1 MTGRAPMADEPDDY
15 RRGWDACRAAMER
28 ATPGAI
34 RPDTLRAYLRAHG
47 WTRIGTDR
55 GRGRI
60 YGRGDY
66 EAVVWPDMAANGYA
80 RGVDYAVRA
89 IAGCEGRAPHLV
101 LFDLHVQQ
109 ETAHSIGATDVPR
122 SLADLRS
129 AVASYENDPCGG
141 DERQLQVNTL
151 VRAAKRLLH
160 DTDDATDGAHP
171 AWWRGHDHGARAA
184 TEAILRAL
192 DGTDDGTGTLACPEL
207 QRAREGILAL
217 RRERDAL
224 LRDLDARAR
233 DPRRT

>member
-1 MTGRAPMADEPDDY
+1 MTTTMADEPDDDY

-55 GRGRI
+55 MRGRL
-60 YGRGDY
+60 YGRGAY
-66 EAVVWPDMAANGYA
+66 EALAWPDMAANGYA

-101 LFDLHVQQ
+101 LFDLYVQQ
-109 ETAHSIGATDVPR
+109 EGRDGWPAFEQERLRLMHERFNQRLDAPDCADDA
-122 SLADLRS
+122 SL
-129 AVASYENDPCGG
+129 
-141 DERQLQVNTL
+141 
-151 VRAAKRLLH
+151 
-160 DTDDATDGAHP
+160 DATDDAHP

-184 TEAILRAL
+184 TEAIVRVL
-192 DGTDDGTGTLACPEL
+192 DGTDDGRGTLAWPEL
-207 QRAREGILAL
+207 QRAREAILAL